1 MSINIFLDRDGTL
14 IDDTGYISSPG
25 DVRILRGVI
34 EGLQFFKE
42 HNYGLHVVSNQS
54 GLARGKFTRDEFTQ
68 VEQRFESVFL
78 ENGITFDSIQ
88 YCFHLPSD
96 NCACRKPRTG
106 LLEQVAKV
114 EGINRELSAMIG
126 NSESDRET
134 AVAFGIPYWDVNSVA
149 TKKPDQGQF
158 EFPATQVVAYFEEV
172 LNELG

>member
-25 DVRILRGVI
+25 DIRILGGVI
-34 EGLQFFKE
+34 KGLQFFKE
-42 HNYGLHVVSNQS
+42 HKYGLHVVSNQS
-54 GLARGKFTRDEFTQ
+54 GLARGRFTRDEFIQ
-68 VEQRFESVFL
+68 VEQQFESLFR

-96 NCACRKPRTG
+96 NCVCRKPKTG

-114 EGINRELSAMIG
+114 ERIKKELSAMIG

-134 AVAFGIPYWDVNSVA
+134 AVAFGIPYWDVNSLG
-149 TKKPDQGQF
+149 TNESDQVEF
-158 EFPATQVVAYFEEV
+158 EFPANQVVAYFEKV
-172 LNELG
+172 LNDME